1 MAYPTVS
8 APYGLQPINLIG
20 GQVFAGSTR
29 EVPIQYGY
37 STNIFYGD
45 FVNITRG
52 LTTRLAVTDGGS
64 ATTGGTGYGQV
75 GIFLGCRFTNPITK
89 QLTFS
94 QYWPASTL
102 SGDAVAIISDDPDTV
117 FKAAVVTTQ
126 GGTTIGSVARS
137 MVGLNMTVSNLAG
150 STSTGNSSNG
160 ILASSAATTSTLPV
174 RVVGVVPDT
183 AAALGTATWSSGTT
197 TLTVTNSAFSALPV
211 GTDVS
216 FLAANGQTVLTGNWV
231 STAAAANATS
241 VVVNQQYA
249 VAAAGGAAMALTAI
263 PTGSTLVF
271 TQFTEVLVKI
281 NFGVHSYYNAT
292 GAQSSAS

>member
-1 MAYPTVS
+1 MPYPTVS
-8 APYGLQPINLIG
+8 APYGLQPVNLIG

-37 STNIFYGD
+37 NTNIFFGD

-64 ATTGGTGYGQV
+64 ATTGAVGYGNV
-75 GIFLGCRFTNPITK
+75 GIFVGCSFTNPVTK
-89 QLTFS
+89 QKTFS
-94 QYWPASTL
+94 QYWPAGTL
-102 SGDAVAIISDDPDTV
+102 AGDAVAIVTDDPDTV
-117 FKAAVVTTQ
+117 FKAAVVTSQ

-150 STSTGNSSNG
+150 NANTGNSSNG
-160 ILASSAATTSTLPV
+160 ILASSAATTAALPV

-183 AAALGTATWSSGTT
+183 ASVLGTATWSSGTT
-197 TLTVTNSAFSALPV
+197 TLTLTNSAFSALPV

-216 FLAANGQTVLTGNWV
+216 IIAANGQTILPGNWV
-231 STAAAANATS
+231 STAAAANAAS

-249 VAAAGGAAMALTAI
+249 TANAGGAAMSLTAI
-263 PTGSTLVF
+263 PANSTLVF
-271 TQFTEVLVKI
+271 TQFSEVLVKI

-292 GAQSSAS
+292 GAQSSAA

>member
-29 EVPIQYGY
+29 EIPIQYGY

-64 ATTGGTGYGQV
+64 ATTGGVGYGQV
-75 GIFLGCRFTNPITK
+75 GIFLGCRFTNPVTK

-117 FKAAVVTTQ
+117 FKAAVVTSQ

-150 STSTGNSSNG
+150 NVNTGNSSNG

-183 AAALGTATWSSGTT
+183 AVALGTATWSSGTT
-197 TLTVTNSAFSALPV
+197 TLTVTNSNFSALPV
-211 GTDVS
+211 GTDVA

-249 VAAAGGAAMALTAI
+249 TAAAGGAAMALTAI
-263 PTGSTLVF
+263 PASSTLVF
-271 TQFTEVLVKI
+271 TQYTEVLVKI

-292 GAQSSAS
+292 GATTSAS

>member
-1 MAYPTVS
+1 MPYPTVS

-37 STNIFYGD
+37 NTNIFDGD

-52 LTTRLAVTDGGS
+52 LATRLAVTDGGS
-64 ATTGGTGYGQV
+64 ATTGAVGYGQV
-75 GIFLGCRFTNPITK
+75 GIFLGCSFTNPVTK
-89 QLTFS
+89 QKTFS
-94 QYWPASTL
+94 QYWPAGTL
-102 SGDAVAIISDDPDTV
+102 AGDAVAIVSDDPDTV
-117 FKAAVVTTQ
+117 FKVAVVTTQ
-126 GGTTIGSVARS
+126 GGTTIGSAARS
-137 MVGLNMTVSNLAG
+137 MIGLNMTVSNLAG
-150 STSTGNSSNG
+150 NVNTGNSSNG
-160 ILASSAATTSTLPV
+160 LLASSAATTAALPV

-183 AAALGTATWSSGTT
+183 ASVLGTATWSSGTT

-216 FLAANGQTVLTGNWV
+216 IIAANGQTILPGNWV
-231 STAAAANATS
+231 STAAAANAAS

-249 VAAAGGAAMALTAI
+249 TANAGGAAMSLTAI
-263 PTGSTLVF
+263 PANSTLVF
-271 TQFTEVLVKI
+271 TQFSEVLVKI

-292 GAQSSAS
+292 GAQSSAA

>member
-29 EVPIQYGY
+29 EIPIQYGY

-64 ATTGGTGYGQV
+64 ATTGATGYGQV
-75 GIFLGCRFTNPITK
+75 GIFLGCRYTNPLTK

-117 FKAAVVTTQ
+117 FKAAVVTSQ

-150 STSTGNSSNG
+150 STATGNSSNG

-183 AAALGTATWSSGTT
+183 AVALGTATWSSGTT
-197 TLTVTNSAFSALPV
+197 TLNVTNSAFSALPV

-216 FLAANGQTVLTGNWV
+216 FLASNGQTVLTGNWV
-231 STAAAANATS
+231 STAAAANASS

-271 TQFTEVLVKI
+271 TQYTEVLVKI